1 MFPSALFPAQTRRHG
16 TDPLTM
22 TTLRASAALLVL
34 GLAVAGTAA
43 CGDDGASPSP
53 GATTPAA
60 SASPATNGIDELPA
74 EKALA
79 AARSAYIEAATV
91 RVRGTFVDGG
101 ETIGLDLR
109 TSRNGDSAGTLRV
122 DGAKIGILTIG
133 KTAWFTGDRRFW
145 TNVGGAD
152 AYAQLKGKYVRTT
165 LSAADFKTFA
175 ALTDR
180 RQFADNVLPDAMFP
194 GERQAVNGVDAY
206 RFKDF
211 GGASYFVALTGEPYP
226 LKVAGK
232 DGAQSLDLDFLEYG
246 KPLKLTPPP
255 PAKVVSP

>member
-1 MFPSALFPAQTRRHG
+1 MRAFALLSG
-16 TDPLTM
+16 TDPTTRTDPTTM

-43 CGDDGASPSP
+43 CGDDGASPSR
-53 GATTPAA
+53 GSATPAA

-79 AARSAYIEAATV
+79 AARSAYLEAATV

-101 ETIGLDLR
+101 AKIAVDLR
-109 TSRNGDSAGTLRV
+109 TSRNGDSVGTMRF
-122 DGAKIGILTIG
+122 DGSTFEILTIG
-133 KTAWFTGDRRFW
+133 KNAWLSGDRKFW
-145 TNVGGAD
+145 TDAGGAD
-152 AYAQLKGKYVRTT
+152 AYALMKGKYLRTKR
-165 LSAADFKTFA
+165 SAPDFKDFADFI
-175 ALTDR
+175 DR
-180 RQFADNVLPDAMFP
+180 RKFADNVLPDALFP
-194 GERQAVNGVDAY
+194 GERRAVNGVDAY

-211 GGASYFVALTGEPYP
+211 SGSSYFVALTGEPYP
-226 LKVAGK
+226 LKLAGK
-232 DGAQSLDLDFLEYG
+232 DGAQGLDLDFLEYG